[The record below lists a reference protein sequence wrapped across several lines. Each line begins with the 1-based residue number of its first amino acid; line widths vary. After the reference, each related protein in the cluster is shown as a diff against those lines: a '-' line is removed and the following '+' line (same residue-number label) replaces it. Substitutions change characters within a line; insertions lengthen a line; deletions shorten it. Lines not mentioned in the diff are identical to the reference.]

1 MDHFS
6 ILYMP
11 CINFEII
18 QFQFNLI
25 SLEHQSSLLF
35 LKKVGSDGKKHR
47 GFKIDVVIQKR
58 CHNSKDKKKPKKR
71 FVLKQKQ
78 IKVRNIL

>member
-58 CHNSKDKKKPKKR
+58 CHNSKDKKI
-71 FVLKQKQ
+71 LQ
-78 IKVRNIL
+78 IRNTPPIKIDPVESI